1 MDYKTSADSKT
12 ISTDEDL
19 LGGLDISSSD
29 EVEVPDTLLDQV
41 IGQEKAREVVE
52 NAAERGRHV
61 FMLGPPGTGKSMLA
75 KAMTEFLPTSELE
88 DVLVLPNE
96 RDQLNPKVETV
107 PAGEGRDQLDK
118 LRASQQKQQRVFD
131 FVVAVVLL
139 GLLAFAYVSSQLFIG
154 LIFVAVALFL
164 YMRTR
169 GNSQDQLPNLLI
181 DHSDSET
188 VPFEDATGASKGALL
203 GDVRHDPF
211 QSGGMSTP
219 AHQRVEPGN
228 IHRGSGGVL
237 FLDEIN
243 TLEVEDQQKLL
254 TAIQDGELSITGQS
268 QRSSGSMV
276 ESEPVPTDFILVA
289 AGNADALE
297 NMHPALRDRI
307 QGDGYEVYMED
318 KIEDTEENR
327 QKFAQFVAQ
336 EIDREDSW
344 IPPFSRGAME
354 EIVREAQRRAGE
366 KGKLTLK
373 LRNLSGLILA
383 AGDRAVEEGEEMV
396 EARHVV
402 EGKEWASSVE
412 QQMAEDMI
420 EKRKKYMQ
428 TAQKSAIGSV
438 TGLAV
443 MGETGGITMPI
454 TANVTDSQGAPQIIA
469 TGQLKEMAEESV
481 QNVSAVIKQISSES
495 LDDKDIHIQFEQV
508 GRQGVDGDS
517 ASVTVATAVFSAL
530 TKIPIKHNVAM
541 TGSMSVRG
549 QVLPVG
555 GVTYKIEAAAEAGI
569 DTVIIPKANE
579 NDVLI
584 EEKYEDQIDIKF
596 AEDFADV
603 LEVALDVPEESTEDV
618 QNLLDQIRRM
628 NDTDQEISLPKISA

>member
-1 MDYKTSADSKT
+1 
-12 ISTDEDL
+12 
-19 LGGLDISSSD
+19 
-29 EVEVPDTLLDQV
+29 
-41 IGQEKAREVVE
+41 
-52 NAAERGRHV
+52 
-61 FMLGPPGTGKSMLA
+61 MLA
-75 KAMTEFLPTSELE
+75 KAMTEFLPTSDLE
-88 DVLVLPNE
+88 DVIVLPNQT
-96 RDQLNPKVETV
+96 DKLNPKVETI
-107 PAGEGRDQLDK
+107 PAGEGKQQLEQ
-118 LRASQQKQQRVFD
+118 LRASQRKRTK
-131 FVVAVVLL
+131 VVDVVVSVLLL
-139 GLLAFAYVSSQLFIG
+139 GLLAFAYVSGQLFIG
-154 LIFVAVALFL
+154 LIFIAIAGFL
-164 YMRTR
+164 YIR
-169 GNSQDQLPNLLI
+169 GRDNSQDGLPNLLI
-181 DHSDSET
+181 DHSDSDT

-228 IHRGSGGVL
+228 IHRSSGGVL

-276 ESEPVPTDFILVA
+276 ETDSVPTDFILVA

-318 KIEDTEENR
+318 KIEDTPENR

-344 IPPFSRGAME
+344 IPPFSREAIE

-383 AGDRAVEEGEEMV
+383 AGDRAVEEGSTTV
-396 EARHVV
+396 EPHHVV

-428 TAQKSAIGSV
+428 TKKESAIGSV

-469 TGQLKEMAEESV
+469 TGKLKEMAEESV

-530 TKIPIKHNVAM
+530 TNIPIKHNVAM

-549 QVLPVG
+549 EVLPVG
-555 GVTYKIEAAAEAGI
+555 GVTYKIEAAAEAGM

-584 EEKYEDQIDIKF
+584 EEKYEDKIEIKY
-596 AEDFADV
+596 AENFADV
-603 LEVALDVPEESTEDV
+603 LEVALDSPEASSQEINT
-618 QNLLDQIRRM
+618 LLDQIRRM
-628 NDTDQEISLPKISA
+628 NDTDQEISLPELSA